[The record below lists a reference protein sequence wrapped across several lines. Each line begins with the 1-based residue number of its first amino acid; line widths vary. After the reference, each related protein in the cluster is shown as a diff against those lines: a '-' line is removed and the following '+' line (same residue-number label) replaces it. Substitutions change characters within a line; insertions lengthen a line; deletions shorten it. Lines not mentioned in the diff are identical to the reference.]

1 MRYTDSINKRFF
13 GAVEK
18 DTAEYV
24 DARKSFLDLV
34 KEANISASEKQYA
47 LEIVGLKDVE
57 RAEYILTQRR
67 LGEPEAQSVIRTVRN
82 EADSYVIAM
91 FNVASIALDCNQASK
106 FCGVP
111 NGGDRVKNGSDWD
124 AEFHRQYT
132 SIEEEYANAL
142 KEFVGEQV
150 V

>member
-1 MRYTDSINKRFF
+1 MRYADSINERFF

-47 LEIVGLKDVE
+47 LESVGLKDVE

-67 LGEPEAQSVIRTVRN
+67 LGEPEAQSVIRTVTS
-82 EADSYVIAM
+82 EADSYVRAMTKIASDQELELT
-91 FNVASIALDCNQASK
+91 FRGDL
-106 FCGVP
+106 
-111 NGGDRVKNGSDWD
+111 NGGDLVKMDSDHD
-124 AEFHRQYT
+124 AEFHRRYT
-132 SIEEEYANAL
+132 STEKEYADTL